1 MIEDDFKIPP
11 KSPSGVLSST
21 ELIRRLGRIVGTSVK
36 LTGKTRTDGATIR
49 KIVAQCLYS
58 RGLSAPAKAGSY
70 HIIPPRGKGIPRLLR
85 ELIDTYV
92 VTSGNSYNLQV
103 WNRLPNS
110 RMPLIEYSDGK
121 TIKSNDIRLV
131 FVKVDL
137 RKNVIESVVILTPQY
152 IERHFGPFGVPTI
165 KHQFIISEQKRQ
177 ETYKNGG
184 ILVGADSFICRKRY
198 VLPVEALNSFPK
210 DKKDVF
216 SIDVLKRRLVTEL
229 LGKRF
234 TQSDTKKRGQAL
246 ERKVAELL
254 GYKEERR
261 MVGQFPDI
269 PNQLLEV
276 KIQDSPTIDLGKY
289 TPESRLIVCRQPEIT
304 TQDIRY
310 LIVLTNAKTSTI
322 KGVILL
328 SGLDIVNHFTY
339 ISASSYKCQRAIKMD
354 FFSKFTR
361 KCVFNP

>member
-1 MIEDDFKIPP
+1 MIEEEFKVPP
-11 KSPSGVLSST
+11 KSPKGVLSSA
-21 ELIRRLGRIVGTSVK
+21 ELTRRLGKIVGTSIR
-36 LTGKTRTDGATIR
+36 LTGKTRTDGAAIR

-58 RGLSAPAKAGSY
+58 QGLSAPARVGTY

-137 RKNVIESVVILTPQY
+137 RKNIIESVVVLTPQY
-152 IERHFGPFGVPTI
+152 IERHFGPFGIPTI

-177 ETYKNGG
+177 EIYKNGG
-184 ILVGADSFICRKRY
+184 MLIGSDSYPCRQRY
-198 VLPVEALNSFPK
+198 VLPFEGINRFPK
-210 DKKDVF
+210 AKSDVF
-216 SIDVLKRRLVTEL
+216 GIEVLKRRLVPGL
-229 LGKRF
+229 IGKKF
-234 TQSDTKKRGQAL
+234 TQSDTKSRGQAL

-254 GYKEERR
+254 GYKVERR
-261 MVGQFPDI
+261 LVGQFPDL

-289 TPESRLIVCRQPEIT
+289 TPESRLLVCRQPEIT

-310 LIVLTNAKTSTI
+310 LIVLTHAKTNMV
-322 KGVILL
+322 KGVVLL
-328 SGLDIVNHFTY
+328 SGMDIESHFTY

-354 FFSKFTR
+354 FFNKYAR